1 MLRRLN
7 LKDDFD
13 IVSHGTLEHKYWEL
27 RTGSYPIP
35 EPDVVMTLECYMETG
50 TDTSARTLRVYDID
64 GTIGSKMW

>member
-1 MLRRLN
+1 MNSVIHIRYGEPRQN
-7 LKDDFD
+7 N
-13 IVSHGTLEHKYWEL
+13 ERW
-27 RTGSYPIP
+27 TGSYPIP